1 MFRKGHL
8 VKSLILFLAWITAC
22 ISFYALGLN
31 SSDLSGDIMLNFFYS
46 RTSGF
51 GVAIIIVLIA
61 NYLGRTLSL
70 TISHTILG
78 LACIGLAFIPPE
90 NTSAVLVVYIL
101 ASIVA
106 SVSKLKNFYQFC
118 RFLQFFYL
126 YVVC

>member
-1 MFRKGHL
+1 
-8 VKSLILFLAWITAC
+8 
-22 ISFYALGLN
+22 
-31 SSDLSGDIMLNFFYS
+31 MLNFFYS

-78 LACIGLAFIPPE
+78 VACIGLAFIPPE
-90 NTSAVLVVYIL
+90 NTYAVLVVYIL

-106 SVSKLKNFYQFC
+106 SVSKLDYFVIVKIVDYSQFIYSILVNLC
-118 RFLQFFYL
+118 N
-126 YVVC
+126 C